1 MKNQEPEMDNTFF
14 EEEKKS
20 HVGIVLLLILLILVS
35 IGLVYYF
42 IIDNPKTIFA
52 ITASKVLNN
61 TDKLSDLNLDYEL
74 DVNGT
79 SKKED
84 TQKTFDIINKT
95 KLTGTFG
102 SIGDNKVL
110 NGIINYKDNKLLDY
124 NLQINSDDNP
134 TIYFKSDDLYDKV
147 IKYGLET
154 KDTKN
159 VDTNTKD
166 YEQVVSSIT
175 DNLTKTLANAKYR
188 KEITTLNGEKVKK
201 VTLIVDEELITNF
214 YNKLLQDDNF
224 MNSYAK
230 LNNITKE
237 EVATKLNK
245 SIAEAKNNDEKIS
258 LYVTI
263 LKNEFLR
270 FEYSSVGDSLT
281 ITKNENRYIF
291 EIINSYT
298 VRYQG
303 YIETKP
309 INDKTDLV
317 LSLSMIKEEVNL
329 DIHAIYKTIK
339 SEDLKLLDMT
349 NVINYKD
356 LTEEETSKIMTK
368 LSENKTFMDLANDL
382 GLFEENVAAA

>member
-1 MKNQEPEMDNTFF
+1 MKNQESEMDNTFF

-20 HVGIVLLLILLILVS
+20 HVGIVLLIIFLILVS

-61 TDKLSDLNLDYEL
+61 TDKLSNLNVDYEL

-84 TQKTFDIINKT
+84 TQKIFDIMNKT
-95 KLTGTFG
+95 KLTCTFG

-147 IKYGLET
+147 IKYSLET
-154 KDTKN
+154 KETKN
-159 VDTNTKD
+159 VDANTKD

-175 DNLTKTLANAKYR
+175 DNLTKSLANAKYR

-214 YNKLLQDDNF
+214 CNKLLQDDNF

-298 VRYQG
+298 IRYQG
-303 YIETKP
+303 YIETRL

-317 LSLSMIKEEVNL
+317 FSLSMIKEEVNL
-329 DIHAIYKTIK
+329 DIHAIYKMIK